1 MQKKGSRTVA
11 EQRQSLEEL
20 VKIAGQDRVKT
31 DPAILAQ
38 YTVDGVVPKAVVF
51 PKDTRMVAALVQ
63 CACLGNLAMV
73 PWGSGTKMAMGYPP
87 KRLELVICMARMNH
101 MLDVDTANLTI
112 TVEAGVKFRDLQ
124 ARLATEEDRC
134 YLPLED
140 LKTEA
145 GEFVCSDRSHSGCF
159 VPLDPPFS
167 EKASIGGIVA
177 TNTNGPRRLLYG
189 LPRDLVLGVRFV
201 TPKGDVIGTGGK
213 TVKNVSGY
221 DVSKLMIGS
230 LGSLGILCEMT
241 LRLLPLPEKME
252 TLLFSFDSFSHA
264 GAFAGAILGT
274 KLLPA
279 AVEVANK
286 AAVDK
291 MHLRESLD
299 FSPGSYV
306 VMVGLEAFAEAV
318 ARMRKE
324 LLAMAPHF
332 KAKGHALVREAK
344 HGLFWLA
351 VGEMQGT
358 ALQHHPRLVALQLNY
373 PLSAWKT
380 IFEFAEKTLSEAHL
394 DHTVLCHTGNGLIL
408 LNLLPDLK
416 GADDTSLV
424 KAAGALLA
432 ECRKVGGN
440 VTVQRAPTDLKGVLP
455 VWGEPGSDLPLMK
468 RIRVEI
474 DPAGLMNPGRFAVG
488 L

>member
-1 MQKKGSRTVA
+1 MA
-11 EQRQSLEEL
+11 ELKQILEEL
-20 VKIAGQDRVKT
+20 AGITGPDRLKT
-31 DPAILAQ
+31 DPAVTTQ
-38 YTVDGVVPKAVVF
+38 YAVDGVFPKAVAF

-63 CACLGNLAMV
+63 CACRGNLAMV
-73 PWGSGTKMAMGYPP
+73 PWGSGTKMAMGNPP
-87 KRLELVICMARMNH
+87 KRLDLVVCMARMNH

-112 TVEAGVKFRDLQ
+112 TVEAGVKFRDVQ

-134 YLPLED
+134 YLPIED

-159 VPLDPPFS
+159 LPMDPSFS
-167 EKASIGGIVA
+167 EKATIGGIVA
-177 TNTNGPRRLLYG
+177 ANTTGPRRLLYG

-201 TPKGDVIGTGGK
+201 TPKGDIIGAGGK

-252 TLLFSFDSFSHA
+252 TLLFSFDSFSDA

-286 AAVDK
+286 AAIDN
-291 MHLRESLD
+291 MDFRGSLD
-299 FSPGSYV
+299 FTPGSYV
-306 VMVGLEAFAEAV
+306 VMVALEAFEEAV
-318 ARMRKE
+318 GRMRKE

-332 KAKGHALVREAK
+332 KAKGHSLVQEEK
-344 HGLFWLA
+344 HRLFWLT
-351 VGEMQGT
+351 VGELQGT
-358 ALQHHPRLVALQLNY
+358 ALHRFPRLVALQLNY

-380 IFEFAEKTLSEAHL
+380 VFEFADKTLSQART
-394 DHTVLCHTGNGLIL
+394 DHTLLCHAGNGLTLI
-408 LNLLPDLK
+408 NLLPDSK
-416 GADDTSLV
+416 GADDKSL
-424 KAAGALLA
+424 AGAVRALLA
-432 ECRKVGGN
+432 ECRKAGGN
-440 VTVQRAPTDLKGVLP
+440 LVVQSAPADLKKALP

-468 RIRVEI
+468 RIRVEL
-474 DPAGLMNPGRFAVG
+474 DPLGIMNPGRFAVSF
-488 L
+488 

>member
-1 MQKKGSRTVA
+1 MVELKKA
-11 EQRQSLEEL
+11 LEEL
-20 VKIAGQDRVKT
+20 IGIAGPDRLKT
-31 DPAILAQ
+31 DPGVTAQ
-38 YTVDGVVPKAVVF
+38 YAVDGVIPKAVVF

-63 CACLGNLAMV
+63 CACRGNLAIV
-73 PWGSGTKMAMGYPP
+73 PWGSGTKMAMGNPP
-87 KRLELVICMARMNH
+87 KRLDLVVCMARMNH

-112 TVEAGVKFRDLQ
+112 TVEAGVKFRDVQ

-159 VPLDPPFS
+159 LPMDPPFS
-167 EKASIGGIVA
+167 ERATMGGVVA
-177 TNTNGPRRLLYG
+177 TNTTGPRRLLYG

-201 TPKGDVIGTGGK
+201 TPKGDIIGAGGK

-252 TLLFSFDSFSHA
+252 TLLFSFDAFSDA
-264 GAFAGAILGT
+264 GAFAAAILGT

-286 AAVDK
+286 AAIENMD
-291 MHLRESLD
+291 LRGSLD
-299 FSPGSYV
+299 FSPGSHV
-306 VMVGLEAFAEAV
+306 VMVALEAFDEAV
-318 ARMRKE
+318 ARMHKE
-324 LLAMAPHF
+324 LLAMAQHF
-332 KAKGHALVREAK
+332 KAKGHSLVQEDK
-344 HGLFWLA
+344 HRLFWLT
-351 VGEMQGT
+351 VGELQGS
-358 ALQHHPRLVALQLNY
+358 AHQRFPRLVALQLNY
-373 PLSAWKT
+373 PLSAWKAL
-380 IFEFAEKTLSEAHL
+380 FEFADKTLSQARL
-394 DHTVLCHTGNGLIL
+394 DHTMLCHAGNSVTLI
-408 LNLLPDLK
+408 NLLSGTK
-416 GADDTSLV
+416 GTDD
-424 KAAGALLA
+424 KALIEAVQALLA
-432 ECRKVGGN
+432 ECRKAGGN
-440 VTVQRAPTDLKGVLP
+440 LVVQRAPADLKKALP

-468 RIRVEI
+468 RIRVEL
-474 DPAGLMNPGRFAVG
+474 DPFGVMNPGRFAVG

>member
-1 MQKKGSRTVA
+1 MA
-11 EQRQSLEEL
+11 ELKQILEEL
-20 VKIAGQDRVKT
+20 AKIAGADRLKT
-31 DPAILAQ
+31 DPSVTAQ
-38 YTVDGVVPKAVVF
+38 YAVDGVAPRAVAF
-51 PKDTRMVAALVQ
+51 PKDTRMVATLVQ
-63 CACLGNLAMV
+63 CASRANMAMV
-73 PWGSGTKMAMGYPP
+73 PWGGGTKMAIGYPP
-87 KRLELVICMARMNH
+87 KRLDLVICMARMNH

-112 TVEAGVKFRDLQ
+112 TVEAGVKFRDVQ

-159 VPLDPPFS
+159 LPLDPPFS
-167 EKASIGGIVA
+167 ERATIGGIVA
-177 TNTNGPRRLLYG
+177 TNTTGPRRLLYG

-201 TPKGDVIGTGGK
+201 TPKGDIIGAGGK

-252 TLLFSFDSFSHA
+252 TLLFSFDSFSDA

-279 AVEVANK
+279 AVEVVNK
-286 AAVDK
+286 AAVENMD
-291 MHLRESLD
+291 LRGSLD
-299 FSPGSYV
+299 FTPAPHM
-306 VMVGLEAFAEAV
+306 VMVAMEAFEEAV

-324 LLAMAPHF
+324 LIAMASHF
-332 KAKGHALVREAK
+332 KAKGHALVQEDK
-344 HGLFWLA
+344 HRLFWLT
-351 VGEMQGT
+351 VGELQGT
-358 ALQHHPRLVALQLNY
+358 ALQRFPRLVALQLSY

-380 IFEFAEKTLSEAHL
+380 IFEFADKTLSQARL
-394 DHTVLCHTGNGLIL
+394 DHTMLCHAGNGLIL
-408 LNLLPDLK
+408 INLLPAPQ
-416 GADDTSLV
+416 GVDDKSLV
-424 KAAGALLA
+424 EVVRTLLA
-432 ECRKVGGN
+432 ECRSAGGN
-440 VTVQRAPTDLKGVLP
+440 LVVQRAPADLKKALP
-455 VWGEPGSDLPLMK
+455 LWGEPGSDLPLMK
-468 RIRVEI
+468 RIRIEL
-474 DPAGLMNPGRFAVG
+474 DPSGVMNPGRFAVG

>member
-1 MQKKGSRTVA
+1 VA
-11 EQRQSLEEL
+11 ELKQILEEL
-20 VKIAGQDRVKT
+20 TKIAGPDRLKT
-31 DPAILAQ
+31 DPDLTALYA
-38 YTVDGVVPKAVVF
+38 VDGVVPKAVAF
-51 PKDTRMVAALVQ
+51 PKDTRMVASIVQ
-63 CACLGNLAMV
+63 SASRGNVAMV
-73 PWGSGTKMAMGYPP
+73 PWGSGTKMAMGNPP
-87 KRLELVICMARMNH
+87 KMLDLVLCMARMNH

-112 TVEAGVKFRDLQ
+112 TVEAGVKFRDVQ

-159 VPLDPPFS
+159 LPIDPPFS
-167 EKASIGGIVA
+167 EKATIGGIVA
-177 TNTNGPRRLLYG
+177 ANTTGPRRLLYG
-189 LPRDLVLGVRFV
+189 LPRDLLLGVRFV
-201 TPKGDVIGTGGK
+201 TPKGDIIGAGGK

-221 DVSKLMIGS
+221 DLSKLMIGS

-252 TLLFSFDSFSHA
+252 TLLFSFDSFSEA

-286 AAVDK
+286 KAVETMD
-291 MHLRESLD
+291 LRGSLD
-299 FSPGSYV
+299 FALGSYV
-306 VMVGLEAFAEAV
+306 VMVALEAFDEAV
-318 ARMRKE
+318 VRMQKE

-332 KAKGHALVREAK
+332 KSKGYARVQEEK
-344 HGLFWLA
+344 HRLFWLT
-351 VGEMQGT
+351 VGELQST
-358 ALQHHPRLVALQLNY
+358 AFQRSPRLVALQLSY

-380 IFEFAEKTLSEAHL
+380 IYEFADKTLSQARM
-394 DHTVLCHTGNGLIL
+394 DHTLLCHAGNGLIQI
-408 LNLLPDLK
+408 NLLTAAK
-416 GADDTSLV
+416 GGDD
-424 KAAGALLA
+424 KAVAEAVRALLA
-432 ECRKVGGN
+432 ECRNAGGN
-440 VTVQRAPTDLKGVLP
+440 LVVQRAPVDLKKALP

-468 RIRVEI
+468 KIRIEL
-474 DPAGLMNPGRFAVG
+474 DPMGVMCPGRFAVG

>member
-1 MQKKGSRTVA
+1 VA
-11 EQRQSLEEL
+11 EPKLIFGEL
-20 VKIAGQDRVKT
+20 AKIAGPDRLKT
-31 DPAILAQ
+31 DPAVTAQ
-38 YTVDGVVPKAVVF
+38 YTVDGLVPKAVAF

-63 CACLGNLAMV
+63 CASRGNLAMV
-73 PWGSGTKMAMGYPP
+73 PWGSGTKIAMGNPP
-87 KRLELVICMARMNH
+87 KRLDLVVCMARMNH

-112 TVEAGVKFRDLQ
+112 TVEAGVKFRDVQ

-159 VPLDPPFS
+159 LPIDPPFS
-167 EKASIGGIVA
+167 ERATLGGIVA
-177 TNTNGPRRLLYG
+177 ANTTGPRRLLYG

-201 TPKGDVIGTGGK
+201 TPKGDIIGAGGK

-230 LGSLGILCEMT
+230 LGSLGVLCEMT

-252 TLLFSFDSFSHA
+252 TLLFSFDSFSEA
-264 GAFAGAILGT
+264 GAFAGAVLGT

-279 AVEVANK
+279 AVEAANK
-286 AAVDK
+286 AAVENMDFRK
-291 MHLRESLD
+291 SLN
-299 FSPGSYV
+299 FAPGSYV
-306 VMVGLEAFAEAV
+306 VMVALEAFDEAV

-332 KAKGHALVREAK
+332 KTTGHALVEEDEHR
-344 HGLFWLA
+344 LFWLA
-351 VGEMQGT
+351 VGELQGT
-358 ALQHHPRLVALQLNY
+358 ALQRFPRLVALQLNY

-380 IFEFAEKTLSEAHL
+380 IFEFADKTLSQARL
-394 DHTVLCHTGNGLIL
+394 DHTMLCHAGNGLIL
-408 LNLLPDLK
+408 INLLPNPK
-416 GADDTSLV
+416 GAGDKALV
-424 KAAGALLA
+424 DAARTLLA
-432 ECRKVGGN
+432 ECRNAGGN
-440 VTVQRAPTDLKGVLP
+440 LVVQRAPADLKKTLP
-455 VWGEPGSDLPLMK
+455 IWGEPGSDLPLMK
-468 RIRVEI
+468 RIRVEL
-474 DPAGLMNPGRFAVG
+474 DPLGVMNPGRFAVG

>member
-1 MQKKGSRTVA
+1 MVELKKA
-11 EQRQSLEEL
+11 LEEL
-20 VKIAGQDRVKT
+20 IGIAGPDRLKT
-31 DPAILAQ
+31 DPSVTAQ
-38 YTVDGVVPKAVVF
+38 YAVDGVIPKAVVF

-63 CACLGNLAMV
+63 CACRGNLAIV
-73 PWGSGTKMAMGYPP
+73 PWGSGTKMAMGNPP
-87 KRLELVICMARMNH
+87 KRLDLVVCMARMNH

-112 TVEAGVKFRDLQ
+112 TVEAGVKFRDVQ

-159 VPLDPPFS
+159 LPMDPPFS
-167 EKASIGGIVA
+167 ERATMGGVVA
-177 TNTNGPRRLLYG
+177 TNTTGPRRLLYG

-201 TPKGDVIGTGGK
+201 TPKGDIIGAGGK

-252 TLLFSFDSFSHA
+252 TLLFSFDAFSDA
-264 GAFAGAILGT
+264 GAFAAAILGT

-286 AAVDK
+286 AAIENMD
-291 MHLRESLD
+291 LRGSLD
-299 FSPGSYV
+299 FSPGSHV
-306 VMVGLEAFAEAV
+306 VMVALEAFDEAV
-318 ARMRKE
+318 ARMHKE
-324 LLAMAPHF
+324 LLAMAQHF
-332 KAKGHALVREAK
+332 KAKGHSLVQEDK
-344 HGLFWLA
+344 HRLFWLT
-351 VGEMQGT
+351 VGELQGS
-358 ALQHHPRLVALQLNY
+358 AHQRFPRLVALQLNY
-373 PLSAWKT
+373 PLSAWKAL
-380 IFEFAEKTLSEAHL
+380 FEFADKTLSQARL
-394 DHTVLCHTGNGLIL
+394 DHTMLCHAGNSVTLI
-408 LNLLPDLK
+408 NLLSGTK
-416 GADDTSLV
+416 GTDD
-424 KAAGALLA
+424 KALIEAVQALLA
-432 ECRKVGGN
+432 ECRKAGGN
-440 VTVQRAPTDLKGVLP
+440 LVVQRAPADLKKALP

-468 RIRVEI
+468 RIRVEL
-474 DPAGLMNPGRFAVG
+474 DPFGVMNPGRFAVG

>member
-1 MQKKGSRTVA
+1 MAELKKV
-11 EQRQSLEEL
+11 LEEL
-20 VKIAGQDRVKT
+20 TGIAGPDRLKT
-31 DPAILAQ
+31 DPAVTAQ
-38 YTVDGVVPKAVVF
+38 YTVDGLVPKAVAF

-63 CACLGNLAMV
+63 CASRGNLAMV
-73 PWGSGTKMAMGYPP
+73 PWGSGTKIAMGNPP
-87 KRLELVICMARMNH
+87 NRLDLVVCMARMNH

-112 TVEAGVKFRDLQ
+112 TVEAGVKFRDVQ

-159 VPLDPPFS
+159 LPIDPPFS
-167 EKASIGGIVA
+167 ERATLGGIVA
-177 TNTNGPRRLLYG
+177 ANTTGPRRLLYG
-189 LPRDLVLGVRFV
+189 LPRDLVLGVRFA
-201 TPKGDVIGTGGK
+201 TPKGDIIGAGGK

-230 LGSLGILCEMT
+230 LGSLGVLCEMT

-252 TLLFSFDSFSHA
+252 TLLFSFDSFSEA

-286 AAVDK
+286 AAVENMDFRK
-291 MHLRESLD
+291 SLD
-299 FSPGSYV
+299 FAPGSYV
-306 VMVGLEAFAEAV
+306 VMVALEAFDEAV

-332 KAKGHALVREAK
+332 KSKGHALVEEEK
-344 HGLFWLA
+344 HRLFWLA
-351 VGEMQGT
+351 VGELQRT
-358 ALQHHPRLVALQLNY
+358 ALQRFPRLVALQLNY

-380 IFEFAEKTLSEAHL
+380 IFEFADKTLSQAHL
-394 DHTVLCHTGNGLIL
+394 DHTMLCHAGNGLIL
-408 LNLLPDLK
+408 INLLPNPK
-416 GADDTSLV
+416 GAGDKALV
-424 KAAGALLA
+424 DAARTLLA
-432 ECRKVGGN
+432 ECRNAGGN
-440 VTVQRAPTDLKGVLP
+440 LVVQRAPADLKKTLP
-455 VWGEPGSDLPLMK
+455 IWGEPGSDLPLMK
-468 RIRVEI
+468 RIRVEL
-474 DPAGLMNPGRFAVG
+474 DPLGVMNPGRFAVG